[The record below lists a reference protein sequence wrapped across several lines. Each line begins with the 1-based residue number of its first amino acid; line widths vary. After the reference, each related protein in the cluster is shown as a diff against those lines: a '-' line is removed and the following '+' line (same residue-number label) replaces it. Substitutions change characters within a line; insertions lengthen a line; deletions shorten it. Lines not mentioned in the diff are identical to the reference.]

1 MTETSASS
9 GSPFSVRTVAILI
22 AVALFSFGAIMVL
35 AGWAP
40 ELRDRNEAGDHPYS
54 TSAIGYNGFVQFL
67 EAQGY
72 PVEIS
77 RFASNLESRGD
88 MVRIVTLSPYGMDSE
103 LEDYDPVP
111 DTLIVLPKWRGMTDP
126 MNPKRQKDTRFVD
139 AGDLN
144 DLLGLLKIDGEIGR
158 INVPGS
164 VETPFGPMALKP
176 DVKMQVI
183 VSERL
188 EPIVD
193 TGNGYLLSRLPGEN
207 IYFLADPDM
216 INTFGLANRENARFA
231 VQMVDYMRYS
241 DEEPIIFDATLHGF
255 QRSENLL
262 QMMFDVPFLGV
273 TLVALAAAL
282 LLGWAATIRFGP
294 PARET
299 RAIALGKQALADNS
313 AGLVTMARRETRM
326 APGYLNLIRRR
337 LAKEIGAPRTLTET
351 QLSELFDRLGPEEVS
366 GKTFSQIEAGLRG
379 PAASREDLMTK
390 ARDLWRWRRD
400 ILRRSMH
407 DPS

>member
-1 MTETSASS
+1 MTDHAPTST
-9 GSPFSVRTVAILI
+9 SPFSARTVAILI

-40 ELRDRNEAGDHPYS
+40 ELRDRNEAGDHPFS
-54 TSAIGYNGFVQFL
+54 TSAIGYNGFVQLL

-77 RFASNLESRGD
+77 RFASNLQDPGHD
-88 MVRIVTLSPYGMDSE
+88 LMIVTLSPWGMNKA
-103 LEDYDPVP
+103 LEDYEPTP
-111 DTLIVLPKWRGMTDP
+111 TTLIVLPKWDGLTDRL
-126 MNPKRQKDTRFVD
+126 NPKRQKDTELVGIENINALLD
-139 AGDLN
+139 KLN
-144 DLLGLLKIDGEIGR
+144 IDGEVKR
-158 INVPGS
+158 ID
-164 VETPFGPMALKP
+164 TPDRVRTPLGAMALKP
-176 DVKMQVI
+176 DLKMQVI
-183 VSERL
+183 QSDDL
-188 EPIVD
+188 EPIVATD
-193 TGNGYLLSRLPGEN
+193 GGYLFSHLPDQD
-207 IYFLADPDM
+207 IYFLSDPDM
-216 INTFGLANRENARFA
+216 INTFGLADRENARFA
-231 VQMVDYMRYS
+231 VQMIDYMRYS
-241 DEEPIIFDATLHGF
+241 TNEPITFDATLHGF

-273 TLVALAAAL
+273 TLVAFAAAL

-294 PARET
+294 PTREG

-326 APGYLNLIRRR
+326 APGYLTLIRRR
-337 LAKEIGAPRTLTET
+337 LAKEIGAPRTLTES
-351 QLSELFDRLGPEEVS
+351 QLSELFDRLGPEETS

-379 PAASREDLMTK
+379 PAASREDLMHK

-400 ILRRSMH
+400 ILRRSMN